1 VLTEW
6 AREQRKRNLNDHLVL
21 IYPINSANIIEISE
35 RLSGLNNLEKQ
46 RLIKISHLELEKFKK
61 NISENS
67 KIFNQIL
74 N

>member
-1 VLTEW
+1 M
-6 AREQRKRNLNDHLVL
+6 VL